1 MNLELDNQVV
11 LVTGASRGL
20 GKAICMYLADEG
32 ASVVAVARSRG
43 SLEELSTHAPE
54 RIYPIVCDMSDK
66 TTVATLVSQTLDR
79 FGTLNAVVNNAGIA
93 PAENFISS
101 DIAVMEEVLSVNLIA
116 PALISKAA
124 AEYFVST
131 ETKGSIVNVAST
143 SGLKGKASLV
153 SYSSSKGALMRFT
166 ESLAAEWARHNIRV
180 NIVAPGAFATSAQS
194 AVLEDE
200 NILKARLKKIPQ
212 RRMGDPEEIG
222 PLVAYLVSPVSSFV
236 TGSCFVIDGG
246 EVSKL

>member
-1 MNLELDNQVV
+1 MKRAKNSHLPKFFLWFVRF
-11 LVTGASRGL
+11 LF
-20 GKAICMYLADEG
+20 CLA
-32 ASVVAVARSRG
+32 
-43 SLEELSTHAPE
+43 
-54 RIYPIVCDMSDK
+54 
-66 TTVATLVSQTLDR
+66 
-79 FGTLNAVVNNAGIA
+79 
-93 PAENFISS
+93 
-101 DIAVMEEVLSVNLIA
+101 
-116 PALISKAA
+116 SKAA
-124 AEYFVST
+124 AEYYVSK
-131 ETKGSIVNVAST
+131 EKKGSIVNIAST
-143 SGLKGKASLV
+143 SGLKGKASLA

-166 ESLAAEWARHNIRV
+166 ESLAAEWARHDISV
-180 NIVAPGAFATSAQS
+180 NVDAPGAFATSAQS

>member
-1 MNLELDNQVV
+1 MNLEIDNHVV

-20 GKAICMYLADEG
+20 GKAICKHLIDEG
-32 ASVVAVARSRG
+32 ASVVAVARSKD
-43 SLEELSTHAPE
+43 SLEELSTYAPE
-54 RIYPIVCDMSDK
+54 KIYSIICDMADK
-66 TTVATLVSQTLDR
+66 NAVTTLVDQTLDR
-79 FGTLNAVVNNAGIA
+79 FGALNAVVNNAGIA

-101 DIAVMEEVLSVNLIA
+101 DISVMEEVFAVNLIA
-116 PALISKAA
+116 PALISKDAA
-124 AEYFVST
+124 KYFVSN
-131 ETKGSIVNVAST
+131 ETKGSIVNIAST
-143 SGLKGKASLV
+143 SGLKGKASLA

-166 ESLAAEWARHNIRV
+166 ESIAAEWARHDIRV
-180 NIVAPGAFATSAQS
+180 NVVAPGAFATSAQS

-200 NILKARLKKIPQ
+200 VILKARLKKIPQ

-222 PLVAYLVSPVSSFV
+222 PLVAYLISPVSSFV